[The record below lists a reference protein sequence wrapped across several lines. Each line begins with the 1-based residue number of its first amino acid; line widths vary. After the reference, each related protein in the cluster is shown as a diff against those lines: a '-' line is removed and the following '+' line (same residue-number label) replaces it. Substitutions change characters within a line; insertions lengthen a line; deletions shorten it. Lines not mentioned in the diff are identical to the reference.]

1 MENELF
7 SFIYCAK
14 VTNLLSEKRCLECD
28 CGNKSFLDIYFNYYK
43 RGNFPY
49 EGALWPTP
57 VCCVKYYETFWKLVQ
72 EAEEEDSAPECDE
85 EEEKGKKEPEKPKYR
100 VLMINISEAE
110 TKGNILEIYEHLKG
124 KTWDCV
130 VGRKNEKFNCTH
142 RRDEITH
149 VINKY
154 EDIVRY
160 LQDE

>member
-1 MENELF
+1 MEDELF
-7 SFIYCAK
+7 SFINCAK
-14 VTNLLSEKRCLECD
+14 VTNFLSEKRGLECD
-28 CGNKSFLDIYFNYYK
+28 CGNKTFLDIYFQYYT
-43 RGNFPY
+43 RGLYTY

-57 VCCVKYYETFWKLVQ
+57 VCCVKYYETCLDFLAK
-72 EAEEEDSAPECDE
+72 EEEED
-85 EEEKGKKEPEKPKYR
+85 EKPKYH

-149 VINKY
+149 DIDKY
-154 EDIVRY
+154 EDVVRY
-160 LQDE
+160 LQDK